1 MGKWT
6 PHDDYLLIQGVMQLM
21 SIEDVHKVIKFSQRF
36 TAKELEDRWYAVLY
50 DVPIS
55 KSVSPVISRLCL
67 TTRVKFVLLY
77 GSE

>member
-21 SIEDVHKVIKFSQRF
+21 SLDDVHKVIKFSQKF

-55 KSVSPVISRLCL
+55 KYASHASLPFCSAFQ
-67 TTRVKFVLLY
+67 RVKMSQILV
-77 GSE
+77 